1 MKDFWRNDYDRICQ
15 ENADRLDG
23 VSVKNRIALIRMF
36 QYVAAFP
43 VSLFQLE
50 VVKKDLIGLALEA
63 DMERISLE
71 EKLGVPEE
79 EFCKGLIEEGKTSRS
94 VEKLLLIV
102 RDAILALF
110 IFYTFD
116 FVFNGFSNQTGLEID
131 VVFFAVF
138 CVIGRELLRAIALRR
153 SGYQDSKKK
162 SRIVF
167 LCYAIIVLFYIGFG
181 WIRVGMNE
189 IVFFPGHGWLIFV
202 ILLAAE
208 TGAWF
213 INCRYWNRCSAQYD
227 WK

>member
-1 MKDFWRNDYDRICQ
+1 MKDFWRNDYDRICW
-15 ENADRLDG
+15 ENEKRLDG
-23 VSVKNRIALIRMF
+23 VSGKNRVALIRMF
-36 QYVAAFP
+36 WYVAAFP

-50 VVKKDLIGLALEA
+50 VVKKDLIGLASDA
-63 DMERISLE
+63 DMEKISLE

-79 EFCKGLIEEGKTSRS
+79 EFCKALIEEGKTSRS
-94 VEKLLLIV
+94 VEKLLLIA

-138 CVIGRELLRAIALRR
+138 CEIGREVLRAVARRR

-167 LCYAIIVLFYIGFG
+167 LCYAIIVLFYVG
-181 WIRVGMNE
+181 WISIGMKG
-189 IVFFPGHGWLIFV
+189 IAFFPGHGWLIFV
-202 ILLAAE
+202 ILLAAAA
-208 TGAWF
+208 GIWF
-213 INCRYWNRCSAQYD
+213 INCRYWNRCSTQYD

>member
-23 VSVKNRIALIRMF
+23 VSEKNRVALIRMF

-50 VVKKDLIGLALEA
+50 VIKKDLIGLASEA
-63 DMERISLE
+63 DMEKISLE

-79 EFCKGLIEEGKTSRS
+79 EFCKGLIEEEKTSRG
-94 VEKLLLIV
+94 VERLLLTARSV
-102 RDAILALF
+102 ILSLL
-110 IFYTFD
+110 ILYIID
-116 FVFNGFSNQTGLEID
+116 LVVGGFSNQIGLGID
-131 VVFFAVF
+131 VVFLAVAF
-138 CVIGRELLRAIALRR
+138 NIGSEILRVVVFRR
-153 SGYQDSKKK
+153 SGYQNSRKK

-167 LCYAIIVLFYIGFG
+167 ICYAIIVLFYSV
-181 WIRVGMNE
+181 WVSIRTKE

-202 ILLAAE
+202 ILLAAVA
-208 TGAWF
+208 GIWF

>member
-1 MKDFWRNDYDRICQ
+1 MGTAKKVGGSGDEEGSVMKDFWRNDYDRICQ

-23 VSVKNRIALIRMF
+23 VSEKNRVALIRMF

-43 VSLFQLE
+43 VSLF
-50 VVKKDLIGLALEA
+50 
-63 DMERISLE
+63 
-71 EKLGVPEE
+71 
-79 EFCKGLIEEGKTSRS
+79 
-94 VEKLLLIV
+94 
-102 RDAILALF
+102 
-110 IFYTFD
+110 
-116 FVFNGFSNQTGLEID
+116 
-131 VVFFAVF
+131 
-138 CVIGRELLRAIALRR
+138 
-153 SGYQDSKKK
+153 KKK

-167 LCYAIIVLFYIGFG
+167 LCYAIIVLFYVG
-181 WIRVGMNE
+181 WISIGMKG

>member
-1 MKDFWRNDYDRICQ
+1 M
-15 ENADRLDG
+15 L
-23 VSVKNRIALIRMF
+23 IA
-36 QYVAAFP
+36 
-43 VSLFQLE
+43 
-50 VVKKDLIGLALEA
+50 
-63 DMERISLE
+63 
-71 EKLGVPEE
+71 
-79 EFCKGLIEEGKTSRS
+79 
-94 VEKLLLIV
+94 

-138 CVIGRELLRAIALRR
+138 CEIGREVLRAIALRR

-167 LCYAIIVLFYIGFG
+167 LCYAIIVLFYVG
-181 WIRVGMNE
+181 WISIGMKG
-189 IVFFPGHGWLIFV
+189 IAFFPGHGWLIFV
-202 ILLAAE
+202 ILLAAVA
-208 TGAWF
+208 GIWF